1 MSGVIFG
8 GEFMA
13 LGLTGGIAT
22 GKSTA
27 AEILNQFGAEVIEA
41 DRIAHEVIKPGSE
54 AYEDVVAHFGGEIVR
69 EDGTINRKKLGKIVF
84 SDARQRQKL
93 EKLTHPHIIR
103 RIKEVLEENNYN
115 KKLVAVIPLLY
126 ENELQNLF
134 ESVWVVTCNQ
144 EIQLDRL
151 QKRDDLSRAE
161 ACQRLSAQMNL
172 SEKEARADKVFRND
186 GSKRE
191 LKVKL
196 KRAWQEWMESD
207 DNV

>member
-1 MSGVIFG
+1 
-8 GEFMA
+8 MA